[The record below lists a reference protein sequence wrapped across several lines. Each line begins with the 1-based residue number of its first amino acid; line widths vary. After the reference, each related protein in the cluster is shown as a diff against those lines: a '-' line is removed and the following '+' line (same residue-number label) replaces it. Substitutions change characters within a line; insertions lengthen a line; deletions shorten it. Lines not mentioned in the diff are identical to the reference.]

1 MLNIPVSLIV
11 MNRDNEIEKFG
22 QMITHKLTIGYS
34 GYPFRWTP
42 VRFVAKFYQGRN
54 REGYFQELSVHV
66 TKGLTIMCFCSPAMR
81 LVEKMIAMKSLGE
94 QVLATWKS
102 QREPHRLQQLLI
114 IDYNRE
120 EIEENEIIPV
130 ENFKKRSL
138 VTTIIHRLA
147 AWRISREDI
156 PKGILPDHLWASLW
170 EVRVINSTFGDLGPI
185 CTNKYHGRNM
195 DTVRS
200 SYLPRVLLA
209 WAPPQEAEDPEADRR
224 SPHP

>member
-1 MLNIPVSLIV
+1 
-11 MNRDNEIEKFG
+11 MNRENEIENFG

-34 GYPFRWTP
+34 GYPFRWTL
-42 VRFVAKFYQGRN
+42 VRLVAKCYQGRN
-54 REGYFQELSVHV
+54 REGYFQELPVHV

-81 LVEKMIAMKSLGE
+81 LVERMIAIKSLGE
-94 QVLATWKS
+94 QVIATWKS
-102 QREPHRLQQLLI
+102 KREPRQLQQLLV
-114 IDYNRE
+114 IDYNQE
-120 EIEENEIIPV
+120 EVEENGIIPI

-156 PKGILPDHLWASLW
+156 PKGILPDHLWSNLW
-170 EVRVINSTFGDLGPI
+170 EVRAINPTFGDLGPI
-185 CTNKYHGRNM
+185 CTNKYHGR
-195 DTVRS
+195 DTERIKD

-209 WAPPQEAEDPEADRR
+209 WAPPPEAEDPEADRR